1 MKCDGST
8 ACESELRTELKNLTL
23 KYRCSS
29 LVVVIF
35 IWAMVP
41 LYEWGRGF
49 MQIESFL
56 MKDGKNNTR
65 RDDQDVHIQQE
76 QHMTKSLFDARVS
89 TSTSNARTR
98 VKR

>member
-49 MQIESFL
+49 MQIESFSHERQQRQHT
-56 MKDGKNNTR
+56 TR
-65 RDDQDVHIQQE
+65 RSRCPYTAGTTHDQILIRCACVDIY
-76 QHMTKSLFDARVS
+76 
-89 TSTSNARTR
+89 
-98 VKR
+98 

>member
-8 ACESELRTELKNLTL
+8 PCESELRTKLKNLPI

-29 LVVVIF
+29 LIVVIF
-35 IWAMVP
+35 VWAMGYHYMSGTGV
-41 LYEWGRGF
+41 LYKL
-49 MQIESFL
+49 SLFL
-56 MKDGKNNTR
+56 MKDNTR